1 MFVCVCSV
9 GLLKVFYVYFLISY
23 VRAMLV
29 RCNGE
34 RENESEFIKIVIGS

>member
-1 MFVCVCSV
+1 MCVLWDCLSC
-9 GLLKVFYVYFLISY
+9 VFYVYFLISY

-34 RENESEFIKIVIGS
+34 RENESEFIMIVIGS